1 MTTQSGQGVERRA
14 AARGRRPVGA
24 RLLAASDRV
33 PRLRP
38 AQVHRFAV
46 DLPIP
51 RGLRPDAEAGVGRYV
66 MHCHN
71 LVHEDH
77 SMMTRFEVVTA

>member
-1 MTTQSGQGVERRA
+1 MPRLA
-14 AARGRRPVGA
+14 AAGLLAPG
-24 RLLAASDRV
+24 LLAASDRV

-51 RGLRPDAEAGVGRYV
+51 RGLRPDAELVSAGTS
-66 MHCHN
+66 CTATTW
-71 LVHEDH
+71 
-77 SMMTRFEVVTA
+77 SMRTTR